1 MTLSPD
7 PSDETVVA
15 KINFLVRAALYETV
29 KPYTLRYKP
38 EDGFPQTN
46 VQRELCEVTIH
57 DLREKRGLSYE
68 KDGFI
73 VAKLDSIM
81 RYEDYENDAKIEGMH
96 WREVRECVR
105 KNLEASSVE
114 VLDYVVRRRDPE
126 WPIAKGGTYESQQPA
141 SAAHIDHTFEEG
153 CRIIRDVY
161 GEKAGVVLGGRW
173 QCVNAWH
180 PLQGPL
186 KDWPLAVCSAT
197 SVDYEADTMAGD
209 VVDRDA
215 AFENTQVHFNPEQK
229 WYYLPGQMPDEL
241 LIFKNAD
248 SEQRKG
254 GSPGAPHAS
263 FDNPLK
269 KDSGLLRESIELRLL
284 VRW

>member
-141 SAAHIDHTFEEG
+141 SAAHIG
-153 CRIIRDVY
+153 MCRDMGGIRRTSIDDV
-161 GEKAGVVLGGRW
+161 
-173 QCVNAWH
+173 
-180 PLQGPL
+180 
-186 KDWPLAVCSAT
+186 
-197 SVDYEADTMAGD
+197 
-209 VVDRDA
+209 
-215 AFENTQVHFNPEQK
+215 
-229 WYYLPGQMPDEL
+229 
-241 LIFKNAD
+241 
-248 SEQRKG
+248 
-254 GSPGAPHAS
+254 
-263 FDNPLK
+263 
-269 KDSGLLRESIELRLL
+269 
-284 VRW
+284 